1 MSGVVRKNIN
11 KHDQK
16 LANKKASQISFK
28 SKLTGPIS
36 ELSFLRR
43 SLLFAEVAMMSYLPP
58 EETNKAAGK
67 LGFIDGKFFSSDG
80 SQAYMFVTKHD
91 TVLVFRGT
99 EPTEWNDIRAD
110 ANALTALSETVG
122 RVHRGF
128 KTEADDIWPYVEK
141 ELESNELPLWF
152 CGHSL
157 GGAMAKICAGRCLVS
172 PIRSEPEEL
181 YTYGSPRVGNKEY
194 VRSVDLEHF
203 RWVNNNDIVTRVP
216 PVLFGYRHSG
226 KEIYINNVGT
236 IQEISGWRRV
246 KDRLAGFLGG
256 LTRFRIDQLSDH
268 STMAYIDHIY
278 AAVRKEEASS
288 NGSA

>member
-1 MSGVVRKNIN
+1 
-11 KHDQK
+11 
-16 LANKKASQISFK
+16 
-28 SKLTGPIS
+28 
-36 ELSFLRR
+36 
-43 SLLFAEVAMMSYLPP
+43 MSYLPP

-67 LGFIDGKFFSSDG
+67 LGFIDGKFFNSDG

-141 ELESNELPLWF
+141 ELEANELPLWF

-172 PIRSEPEEL
+172 AIRTEPE
-181 YTYGSPRVGNKEY
+181 
-194 VRSVDLEHF
+194 
-203 RWVNNNDIVTRVP
+203 
-216 PVLFGYRHSG
+216 
-226 KEIYINNVGT
+226 
-236 IQEISGWRRV
+236 
-246 KDRLAGFLGG
+246 G
-256 LTRFRIDQLSDH
+256 L
-268 STMAYIDHIY
+268 
-278 AAVRKEEASS
+278 
-288 NGSA
+288 

>member
-1 MSGVVRKNIN
+1 MSGVVRKKIN
-11 KHDQK
+11 QHDQK

-36 ELSFLRR
+36 ELSLMRR
-43 SLLFAEVAMMSYLPP
+43 SLLFAEVAMMSYLSP

-67 LGFIDGKFFSSDG
+67 LGFIDGKFFNSDG

-128 KTEADDIWPYVEK
+128 KTEADDIWPYIEK
-141 ELESNELPLWF
+141 ELKSNELPLWF

-172 PIRSEPEEL
+172 AIRSEPEEL
-181 YTYGSPRVGNKEY
+181 YTFGSPRVGNKEY
-194 VRSVDLEHF
+194 VRSVDLTHY

-216 PVLFGYRHSG
+216 PVLLGYRHSG
-226 KEIYINNVGT
+226 HELYINNVG
-236 IQEISGWRRV
+236 IVQEVSGWRRV

-256 LTRFRIDQLSDH
+256 LVRFRIDQLSDH
-268 STMAYIDHIY
+268 STVDYIDHIY
-278 AAVRKEEASS
+278 SAVRKEESS
-288 NGSA
+288 NGST

>member
-1 MSGVVRKNIN
+1 MSGVVRKKIN
-11 KHDQK
+11 QHDQK

-36 ELSFLRR
+36 ELSLMRR
-43 SLLFAEVAMMSYLPP
+43 SLLFAEVAMMCYLSP

-67 LGFIDGKFFSSDG
+67 LGFIDGKFFNSDG

-128 KTEADDIWPYVEK
+128 KTEADDIWPYIEK
-141 ELESNELPLWF
+141 ELKSNELPLWF

-172 PIRSEPEEL
+172 AIRSEPEEL
-181 YTYGSPRVGNKEY
+181 YTFGSPRVGNKEY
-194 VRSVDLEHF
+194 VRNVDLTHY

-216 PVLFGYRHSG
+216 PVLLGYRHSRH
-226 KEIYINNVGT
+226 ELYINNVG
-236 IQEISGWRRV
+236 IVQEVSGWRRV

-256 LTRFRIDQLSDH
+256 LVRFRIDQLSDH
-268 STMAYIDHIY
+268 STVDYIDHIY
-278 AAVRKEEASS
+278 SAVRKEESS
-288 NGSA
+288 NGST

>member
-1 MSGVVRKNIN
+1 
-11 KHDQK
+11 
-16 LANKKASQISFK
+16 
-28 SKLTGPIS
+28 
-36 ELSFLRR
+36 
-43 SLLFAEVAMMSYLPP
+43 MMSYLSP

-67 LGFIDGKFFSSDG
+67 LGFIDGKFFNSDG

-128 KTEADDIWPYVEK
+128 KTEADDIWPYIEK
-141 ELESNELPLWF
+141 ELKSNELPLWF

-172 PIRSEPEEL
+172 AIRSEPEEL
-181 YTYGSPRVGNKEY
+181 YTFGSPRVGNKEY
-194 VRSVDLEHF
+194 VRSVDLTHY

-216 PVLFGYRHSG
+216 PVLLGYRHSG
-226 KEIYINNVGT
+226 HELYINNVG
-236 IQEISGWRRV
+236 IVQEVSGWRRV

-256 LTRFRIDQLSDH
+256 LVRFRIDQLSDH
-268 STMAYIDHIY
+268 STVDYIDHIY
-278 AAVRKEEASS
+278 SAVRKEESS
-288 NGSA
+288 NGST